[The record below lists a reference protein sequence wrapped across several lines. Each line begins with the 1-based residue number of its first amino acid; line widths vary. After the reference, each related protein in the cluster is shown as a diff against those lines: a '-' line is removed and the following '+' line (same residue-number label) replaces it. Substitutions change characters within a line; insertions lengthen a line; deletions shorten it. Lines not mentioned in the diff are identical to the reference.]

1 MVLTRNQK
9 KSQNLIEKPN
19 QPNQHNIDDSNII
32 KNNHSYFTRSK
43 DSNQNESD
51 KNDKSKD
58 SNQNE
63 GDKIQDKINTKNI
76 KKK

>member
-19 QPNQHNIDDSNII
+19 QPNQSNIDDSNII

-43 DSNQNESD
+43 HSNQNESD
-51 KNDKSKD
+51 KNDKNDKSKD
-58 SNQNE
+58 SNPN
-63 GDKIQDKINTKNI
+63 
-76 KKK
+76 